1 MVLMLLSCMKEEVI
15 VTGDALIFYNKSHLL
30 PLTIVGKHID
40 ARSAIEPRVSKN
52 ARIQNDTQYIFA
64 S

>member
-1 MVLMLLSCMKEEVI
+1 MKEEVI

-40 ARSAIEPRVSKN
+40 ARSAIESLVSKN
-52 ARIQNDTQYIFA
+52 VRIQKGKVSLHIRQLINI
-64 S
+64 